1 MGLQLRKTAPRQ
13 EDLGAAMQRVACQ
26 NTGPSMK
33 NEQSRRRVPVRL
45 PEARFQRAER
55 EKVVK
60 EKRNQQKQGS
70 PRQEWLAVWDPTKES
85 VQIKPIIDS
94 LSSGLYVIDDNF
106 FWAVSAREAF
116 GTWRKN

>member
-1 MGLQLRKTAPRQ
+1 
-13 EDLGAAMQRVACQ
+13 
-26 NTGPSMK
+26 MK

-70 PRQEWLAVWDPTKES
+70 PRQEWLAVCNDAKES
-85 VQIKPIIDS
+85 LQIKPVIDS
-94 LSSGLYVIDDNF
+94 LSSGLQVIDDNF
-106 FWAVSAREAF
+106 FWAVSAQGTF
-116 GTWRKN
+116 GTWRES